1 MKLTSRQLFSVI
13 LMALALA
20 SPMIIAATPA
30 PTPVSWLFVEEA
42 GGGTITGPDDQ
53 HLTLTLTHLRNHVTA
68 FTDRPI
74 RSTTAYPNAMFFQ
87 KYPEMFA
94 GDPPNAVLSYSK
106 AHSIQPTSLVLTL
119 SNPIYDSRL
128 KKVKYDAVRIKD
140 TTKVLH
146 EGKTYH
152 APNVH
157 ALKTQKVFGQAS
169 LFIDSVIATTY
180 KIGDPGPA
188 GGIVFYL
195 TDASGEHGM
204 EVAPT
209 PFGKT
214 KQYCSS
220 PLPQLIGAS
229 GRNLGTGFANT
240 ETITTACPETNAAK
254 VAADFSFN
262 GFSDWFLPSLYE
274 MVELKNSYVIN
285 QLAMED
291 RSFWTS
297 TELNETQAQYFYVH
311 INKNYAPPADKV
323 TEFEVWPIRDF

>member
-1 MKLTSRQLFSVI
+1 MKLTSKRQFISAI

-20 SPMIIAATPA
+20 SPMAIAVTPA
-30 PTPVSWLFVEEA
+30 PTPVSWLFVQEA

-106 AHSIQPTSLVLTL
+106 AHSIQPISLVLTL
-119 SNPIYDSRL
+119 SNPIYDS
-128 KKVKYDAVRIKD
+128 KHKTVKYDAVRIKD
-140 TTKVLH
+140 TTKILH
-146 EGKTYH
+146 KGKPYH

-157 ALKTQKVFGQAS
+157 ALKTSAVFGQAS

-204 EVAPT
+204 EAAPI
-209 PFGKT
+209 PFGKA
-214 KQYCSS
+214 KYYC
-220 PLPQLIGAS
+220 PVQTTIGAT
-229 GRNLGTGFANT
+229 GQDVGTGLANT
-240 ETITTACPETNAAK
+240 EMITAACVATTAAQ
-254 VAADFSFN
+254 VAANYSLN
-262 GFSDWFLPSLYE
+262 GFSDWYLPSIKE
-274 MVELKNSYVIN
+274 MILWIN
-285 QLAMED
+285 TGLPRNPSGFDQ
-291 RSFWTS
+291 FWTS
-297 TELNETQAQYFYVH
+297 TEYDTANAITTPNLIIPAGGIIV
-311 INKNYAPPADKV
+311 IKNTTLAK
-323 TEFEVWPIRDF
+323 VWPVRNF